1 MAAPSLLTLVDVFHE
16 VAVLL
21 GVSPNDLILL
31 VNDNAHLLQ
40 TFCLELIKVSFACL
54 EHTCEHEW
62 TRLQTENTRERD
74 GQAPPISAVIPRCN
88 SYVEG

>member
-1 MAAPSLLTLVDVFHE
+1 MQVLILSSQQRQQSTLDSCLLTLPGSEWPMAAGRPMAASFPLTLVDVFHQ

-40 TFCLELIKVSFACL
+40 TF
-54 EHTCEHEW
+54 
-62 TRLQTENTRERD
+62 
-74 GQAPPISAVIPRCN
+74 
-88 SYVEG
+88 

>member
-1 MAAPSLLTLVDVFHE
+1 MAPGLHMAASFPLTLVDVFHE

-40 TFCLELIKVSFACL
+40 TFCLEFIKVSFACL
-54 EHTCEHEW
+54 GHTCEQEW
-62 TRLQTENTRERD
+62 TLFYKQK
-74 GQAPPISAVIPRCN
+74 A
-88 SYVEG
+88 